1 MIQQENGKRE
11 KNGQV
16 KNIDVMEN
24 KYRWPMNEMKNFQPH
39 Q

>member
-16 KNIDVMEN
+16 TNTDVMEN
-24 KYRWPMNEMKNFQPH
+24 KCKWPMHELKNFQPH